1 MSRLSAQFTVPVEQ
15 VTSGESKGL
24 RINVGCGATPT
35 SGWINFDNS
44 LTVRLARSP
53 LLMRSAMGARILN
66 GQSLKF
72 ARIAA
77 ENDIRFASATRRIP
91 CPDNSAQVVY
101 SSHMIEHLDRSEVQ
115 VFLREAQRVL
125 APDGILRLAVPDLGR
140 LVENYLA
147 SGDADG
153 FIAGTNMGL
162 AGSESAVSRIRLA
175 LIGPRHHLWMY
186 DGRSLSRLL
195 RAAGFTEVSIMPP
208 GKTTISDP
216 GCLDLAERAEES
228 VYVEATR
235 GPLGGFAADR
245 RW

>member
-1 MSRLSAQFTVPVEQ
+1 MSRLSAQFRMPVEQ
-15 VTSGESKGL
+15 LTSRGSQDL

-44 LTVRLARSP
+44 LTVRLARWP
-53 LLMRSAMGARILN
+53 LLMRSAMGTRILT
-66 GQSLKF
+66 GQSRKF

-91 CPDNSAQVVY
+91 CPDHSARVVY
-101 SSHMIEHLDRSEVQ
+101 SSHMIEHLDRGEVQ

-125 APDGILRLAVPDLGR
+125 GPGGILRLAVPDLGR

-162 AGSESAVSRIRLA
+162 ARSESAVSRIRLA
-175 LIGPRHHLWMY
+175 VVGPRHHLWMY

-195 RAAGFTEVSIMPP
+195 RDAGFADVSIMPP
-208 GKTTISDP
+208 GKTTITDP

-228 VYVEATR
+228 VYVEAVR
-235 GPLGGFAADR
+235 EPISGCAEAR
-245 RW
+245 R